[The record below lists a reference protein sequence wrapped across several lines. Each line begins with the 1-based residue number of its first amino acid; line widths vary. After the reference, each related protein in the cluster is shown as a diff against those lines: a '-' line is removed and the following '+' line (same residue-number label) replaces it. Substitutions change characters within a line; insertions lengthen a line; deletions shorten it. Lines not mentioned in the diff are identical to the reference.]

1 MQQMTTADV
10 ILDVFTWPS
19 LAIDIDS
26 VLMSLYT
33 AHIVDP
39 IQSSL
44 TLVKTVFM
52 YSKCHFCFGH
62 ISCK

>member
-10 ILDVFTWPS
+10 ILDVFMWPS

-26 VLMSLYT
+26 VLTSLYT

-44 TLVKTVFM
+44 TLVKTVFILCIQ
-52 YSKCHFCFGH
+52 SVIFVSA
-62 ISCK
+62 I